1 MIGRISN
8 WISKYKEK
16 EKDEESLLNIVEKFN
31 PLINKY
37 AKKFPY
43 YEYEDVCQ
51 ELILSVIEAVNNIAK
66 YDNEGQCVNYISRA
80 IKLKFLEVYR
90 KEKRMD
96 DYQIGVMPLFE
107 ENVISNHNLY
117 GEVELI
123 VDLEKLK
130 RIKNKLQSKIAF
142 FILTEELSDAEISE
156 KLNISRQYVNR
167 CKKEIFC
174 ELKEYY
180 KN

>member
-66 YDNEGQCVNYISRA
+66 YDN
-80 IKLKFLEVYR
+80 
-90 KEKRMD
+90 
-96 DYQIGVMPLFE
+96 DYSGAL
-107 ENVISNHNLY
+107 
-117 GEVELI
+117 
-123 VDLEKLK
+123 
-130 RIKNKLQSKIAF
+130 
-142 FILTEELSDAEISE
+142 
-156 KLNISRQYVNR
+156 
-167 CKKEIFC
+167 
-174 ELKEYY
+174 
-180 KN
+180 